1 MKNPYTILEKPILS
15 EKSIRLSE
23 QEKIRQYVF
32 KVDLKANKKEI
43 KKAVEDA
50 FGVHVSKVTTMHV
63 KGKPRRLRSSQFG
76 FRSEWKKA
84 YVVLKEGETINL
96 I

>member
-1 MKNPYTILEKPILS
+1 MKNPYQILEKPILS

-23 QEKIRQYVF
+23 REKAKQYVF
-32 KVDLKANKKEI
+32 KVGIKANKKEI
-43 KKAVEDA
+43 KRAVEEA
-50 FGVHVSKVTTMHV
+50 FGVHVSKIMTTHV
-63 KGKPRRLRSSQFG
+63 KGKPKRLRSSQYG
-76 FRSEWKKA
+76 HRSEWKKA